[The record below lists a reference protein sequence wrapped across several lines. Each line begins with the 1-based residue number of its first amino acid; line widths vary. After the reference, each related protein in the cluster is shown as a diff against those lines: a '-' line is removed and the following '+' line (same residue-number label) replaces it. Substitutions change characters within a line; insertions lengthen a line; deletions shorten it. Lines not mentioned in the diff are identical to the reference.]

1 MKSKNLK
8 KVVMIALSALV
19 IAGGAT
25 QIGFASQ
32 SNKIIPNTIVNSQE
46 NIESN
51 VVGKIIAFEDNSVH
65 ILSGDIPEIFQVSND
80 NLKDFYLGETVSVQ
94 KIDENNYELSAYK
107 NSDFSMRYTT
117 MGDVISNTSGIL
129 TEVNEDSFVIN
140 QGDVD
145 MKIESSYKIDAAVG
159 TYVSVDY
166 MSFPSNPEN
175 KLLLDV
181 YNEGTCLNLTIKEI
195 TRMENGQ
202 MVLLAIDD
210 TGREFNVN
218 VLDNTI
224 LFFNHSDLKVNDEIT
239 VYHDDVVDNST
250 TIVNG
255 KMIQKI

>member
-65 ILSGDIPEIFQVSND
+65 ILSGDIPEIFQVPND

-129 TEVNEDSFVIN
+129 REANEDSFVIN

-166 MSFPSNPEN
+166 MSFPSNPEK

-181 YNEGTCLNLTIKEI
+181 YNENTCLNLAVKEI
-195 TRMENGQ
+195 TRLENGQ